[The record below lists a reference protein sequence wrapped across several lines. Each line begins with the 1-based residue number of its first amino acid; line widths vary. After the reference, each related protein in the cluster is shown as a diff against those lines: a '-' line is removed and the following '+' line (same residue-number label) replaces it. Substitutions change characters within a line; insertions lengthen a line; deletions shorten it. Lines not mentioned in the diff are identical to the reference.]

1 MNSLTYTK
9 IIFVKS
15 SLATTWLSFISFR
28 RSHPY
33 HTLQW
38 SCTLT
43 ISELSFFLFLSLSLS
58 LYIPDNSFVS
68 HISLIKWAKGTFY
81 ALIFRSCFLLSRLAQ
96 NVLLFDGDVIA
107 RGIKQMVDIFY
118 VLYVH
123 INAFMRKIWDCT

>member
-1 MNSLTYTK
+1 MTLLYFLPSIASVSYAAMVMHTHNIGAL
-9 IIFVKS
+9 F
-15 SLATTWLSFISFR
+15 LS
-28 RSHPY
+28 
-33 HTLQW
+33 
-38 SCTLT
+38 
-43 ISELSFFLFLSLSLS
+43 LSLSLS

-123 INAFMRKIWDCT
+123 INAFMRKI